1 MRRRSPAGSATRASS
16 GKVRQVRIADM
27 LARGRPTVSFE
38 FMAPRSDEEVAVLES
53 TIAALADRAPDWV
66 SVTYRQIS
74 GEKTLELVT
83 RIKREYQ
90 IEAMTHLT
98 CANATDRTRQIL
110 NWMEREG
117 IANVLAL
124 RGDAAV
130 TGERFTPADPL
141 LAHGSDLVAFVRR
154 NGYRF
159 GIGAACSAEKHP
171 ESPDL
176 EHELRYLKLKVE
188 SGADFLITQ
197 MFFDNRQYLD
207 LLTRARRAG
216 ITVPIVPGLMAIPS
230 RRSLGVVAAM
240 AGASVPA
247 GLQAEI
253 DEAPSEDAVRVI
265 GVRHCIEQCAGLLE
279 AGVPGLHFFTFNRA
293 RGPIEILEV
302 LRERGLL
309 S

>member
-1 MRRRSPAGSATRASS
+1 M
-16 GKVRQVRIADM
+16 RIADM
-27 LARGRPTVSFE
+27 LSRGRPTVSFE
-38 FMAPRSDEEVAVLES
+38 FMAPRSDEEVQVLER

-66 SVTYRQIS
+66 SVTYRHVTGDKS
-74 GEKTLELVT
+74 LELAT
-83 RIKREYQ
+83 RIKRVYH

-98 CANATDRTRQIL
+98 CANPADRTRQIL

-117 IANVLAL
+117 VANVLAL
-124 RGDAAV
+124 RGDAPV
-130 TGERFTPADPL
+130 PGERFVPADPQ

-176 EHELRYLKLKVE
+176 EHELRYLKVKVE
-188 SGADFLITQ
+188 AGADFLITQ
-197 MFFDNRQYLD
+197 LFFDNHLYFD
-207 LLTRARRAG
+207 LLDRARAAG
-216 ITVPIVPGLMAIPS
+216 ITIPIVPGLLPVPS

-247 GLQAEI
+247 LLQAEI
-253 DEAPSEDAVRVI
+253 DAAPSEDAVRAI
-265 GVRHCIEQCAGLLE
+265 GVRHCVEQCADLLK

-293 RGPIEILEV
+293 RGPIEILAT

-309 S
+309 VS